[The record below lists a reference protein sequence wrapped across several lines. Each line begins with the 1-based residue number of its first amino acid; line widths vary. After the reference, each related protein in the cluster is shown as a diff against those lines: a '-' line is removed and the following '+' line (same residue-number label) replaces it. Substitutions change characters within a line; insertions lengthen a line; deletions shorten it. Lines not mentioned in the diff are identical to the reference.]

1 MAAEKLKRLGN
12 CPGAVPQGY
21 HFKLAN
27 TGEETLNDK
36 CGAEYVQKEQKLPKN
51 FDTIEDWQRCASV
64 DGDADRV
71 VYFTRAKGETIV
83 LDGDRIASLA
93 ALHVQSLLA
102 MNPDYQDTY
111 TFGVVLT
118 AYSNQAVVDHL
129 RAKGIEVVIVPTGV
143 KNLYA
148 AAQKFDIGVFY
159 ESNGHGSVIFSSRLA
174 KCLHEVRHLSRRR
187 RMGMCAW

>member
-1 MAAEKLKRLGN
+1 MAAEKIKRLGN
-12 CPGAVPQGY
+12 CPGAIPQGY
-21 HFKLAN
+21 HFKVVN
-27 TGEETLNDK
+27 TGEGTLNDK

-71 VYFTRAKGETIV
+71 VYFTRAKGATIV

-102 MNPDYQDTY
+102 MNTVYQQTY
-111 TFGVVLT
+111 TLGVVLT
-118 AYSNQAVVDHL
+118 AYSNQAVVNHL
-129 RAKGIEVVIVPTGV
+129 KEKGIEVVIVPTGV
-143 KNLYA
+143 KNLYV

-174 KCLHEVRHLSRRR
+174 KCLREVRQLDRQ
-187 RMGMCAW
+187 